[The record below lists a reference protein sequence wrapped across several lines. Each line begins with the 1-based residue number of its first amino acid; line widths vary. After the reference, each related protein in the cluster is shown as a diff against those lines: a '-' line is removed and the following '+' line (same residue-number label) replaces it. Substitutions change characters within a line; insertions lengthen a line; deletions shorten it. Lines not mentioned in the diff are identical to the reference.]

1 MKKYISRITILPL
14 AVLIACFL
22 TGCGASSPMPE
33 DGLELLPF
41 SPAFHEETSGTD
53 TRVSIG
59 SLEITLPLGW
69 EIRRETSDEGAERYI
84 LADAHSKYA
93 GSNSSNGPIE
103 AHKDGYEH
111 DIVITPYQIGQM
123 PASSLQLAAEIKE
136 QFPVPL
142 LYTAGNPEKSD
153 KAKGCWIYG
162 ENPDTWEEEY
172 FLFSENES
180 GEKELFHIQET
191 SSYLTALDNDVESFR
206 ELMNKRRVWTDSG
219 TYVVS
224 YGSSVQEREY
234 YFLLH
239 RQNDC
244 PLLIAARLSPNE
256 LTVYQAGAYET
267 PLLVQE
273 ADCFPAYLAAEDI
286 DRDGCEDLL
295 CNYQVLNP
303 QYPLAP
309 DRIGGLTGYLWDE
322 ENHIFTYLSGE
333 QMLEQYSSFWKNKQ
347 PDQEKDSQ
355 IIPEDLTAYLSGYIL
370 GSKEEMR
377 DAMIPL
383 ASGQELDMERIK
395 ALAKE
400 NPSLKKHML
409 AIASAYD
416 KAGIWLETDADNDGI
431 DDIFLCESLGG
442 SLRPIAYYL
451 FKGTPDGDYILTDG
465 HNSLQEDFCFIRWNK
480 KNYLARTTWDFEK
493 KEIDGLTL
501 EYYENGKYSGGVWLA
516 ITAKEGS
523 SGRSIQ
529 TSCFENEQYQ
539 SLKPALEILAMEYQ
553 AGSELPCGTAEEEN
567 HEPDDN
573 RSCDINNDGNMEQYD
588 ISLWQ
593 TTNYYTTDHL
603 SFIPE
608 NEEDC
613 MALYDIAREEEI
625 NGTCMNLWV
634 DETEYGNITYI
645 LYEEGL
651 YDFHICGYLISG
663 KEYRKLIQ
671 TDCRVQTEVTV
682 HGISQ
687 SGKSM
692 KHLLYLS

>member
-1 MKKYISRITILPL
+1 
-14 AVLIACFL
+14 
-22 TGCGASSPMPE
+22 
-33 DGLELLPF
+33 
-41 SPAFHEETSGTD
+41 
-53 TRVSIG
+53 
-59 SLEITLPLGW
+59 
-69 EIRRETSDEGAERYI
+69 
-84 LADAHSKYA
+84 
-93 GSNSSNGPIE
+93 
-103 AHKDGYEH
+103 
-111 DIVITPYQIGQM
+111 
-123 PASSLQLAAEIKE
+123 
-136 QFPVPL
+136 
-142 LYTAGNPEKSD
+142 
-153 KAKGCWIYG
+153 
-162 ENPDTWEEEY
+162 
-172 FLFSENES
+172 
-180 GEKELFHIQET
+180 
-191 SSYLTALDNDVESFR
+191 
-206 ELMNKRRVWTDSG
+206 
-219 TYVVS
+219 
-224 YGSSVQEREY
+224 
-234 YFLLH
+234 
-239 RQNDC
+239 
-244 PLLIAARLSPNE
+244 
-256 LTVYQAGAYET
+256 
-267 PLLVQE
+267 
-273 ADCFPAYLAAEDI
+273 
-286 DRDGCEDLL
+286 
-295 CNYQVLNP
+295 
-303 QYPLAP
+303 
-309 DRIGGLTGYLWDE
+309 
-322 ENHIFTYLSGE
+322 
-333 QMLEQYSSFWKNKQ
+333 
-347 PDQEKDSQ
+347 
-355 IIPEDLTAYLSGYIL
+355 
-370 GSKEEMR
+370 
-377 DAMIPL
+377 
-383 ASGQELDMERIK
+383 
-395 ALAKE
+395 
-400 NPSLKKHML
+400 ML

-501 EYYENGKYSGGVWLA
+501 ECYENGKYSGGVWLA

-523 SGRSIQ
+523 SSRSIQ
-529 TSCFENEQYQ
+529 TSCFESEQYQ

-567 HEPDDN
+567 HELDDN

-613 MALYDIAREEEI
+613 MALYDIAREEDI
-625 NGTCMNLWV
+625 NGICMNLWV

-671 TDCRVQTEVTV
+671 TDCRVQTEVAV